1 MVRKGT
7 LYAGILLVS
16 AATLMFELALTRLFS
31 VAEWYHFAFLSIS
44 VALLGYASSGTI
56 LSSIS
61 HHRRVRLASLLSV
74 LFPLSIVGAYL
85 AINTIPFDSYE
96 LALSPVQF
104 LYLALYYLSLIV
116 PFGISGYL
124 IAHWMSLHP
133 DRSNKLYAANLV
145 GSALG
150 TAGLTLTL
158 PPLGGVG
165 TVMAAAS
172 LGALGAGFLLRG
184 ESPLSLRKA
193 SHLSFYLAVV
203 GLCIFWAIRP
213 PSWAALRASPYKGL
227 SYALQG
233 AGARLDY
240 QRWNVSSRV
249 DVVLS
254 PQIHSAPG
262 LSLNYTGRL
271 PLQHG
276 LTVDGGDL
284 SPISRRNAP
293 EDTRFLDYLPSSMPH
308 LLRPGATALII
319 QPRGGLDVAVALHH
333 GARRVCIA
341 EDNRLIVEAVR
352 DVYGSFVG
360 GLYIDPRVVVWIEDG
375 RSILQQPGE
384 SFDIIQYALTE
395 AYHPLTS
402 ASYGLSENYMYT
414 EQAFTRALGRL
425 TDDGL
430 FVVTRWLQD
439 PPSESVRAG
448 ALMVTALER
457 AGIDDPGQHL
467 LAFRSWSTMTLLAS
481 PAPFSEGDL
490 SLLVSTCERLGYD
503 LVYYPGM
510 CIEEANQHN
519 LLPQP
524 LYYTAFQELLR
535 SKDRRTF
542 YEAQVYDI
550 SPPSDDHPFYGHYFR
565 WRHIPRIVA
574 GLGKVWQPFG
584 GSGFLLVLA
593 LLIVAILSAVLFVLL
608 PLVRS
613 HGMPRQIPYRGRIV
627 GYFAALGLGFL
638 MVEMPLMQ
646 QFILYLGHPA
656 TSFIVVLSTLL
667 LFSGVG
673 SMLSRRISLRGALL
687 ALVVLILIYP
697 QALRVL
703 FDLTL
708 AMALPARMAI
718 AVVCLLPLGML
729 LGIPFAGGIR
739 RIEEM
744 VPGLTPWAWAING
757 STSVVGSIAATILA
771 LSAGYHVVLYAAAL
785 CYLGAALAFWPL
797 SRRIVS
803 DLP

>member
-1 MVRKGT
+1 MLKGAR
-7 LYAGILLVS
+7 YAGILLNS
-16 AATLMFELALTRLFS
+16 AATLIFELVLTRLFS
-31 VAEWYHFAFLSIS
+31 IAEWYHFAFLSIS

-56 LSSIS
+56 LSSLS
-61 HHRRVRLASLLSV
+61 LDRRARLATLLGV
-74 LFPLSIVGAYL
+74 LFPLSIAGAYL
-85 AINTIPFDSYE
+85 AINTIPFDSY
-96 LALSPVQF
+96 ALSLSPIQF
-104 LYLALYYLSLIV
+104 LYLALYYLSLVV

-124 IAHWMSLHP
+124 VAHWMSLHP
-133 DRSNKLYAANLV
+133 AQSNKLYAANLV

-150 TAGLTLTL
+150 TAGLALTL

-172 LGALGAGFLLRG
+172 MGALGASLLALSGGTLLSRKV
-184 ESPLSLRKA
+184 SFLSL
-193 SHLSFYLAVV
+193 SVV
-203 GLCIFWAIRP
+203 GVCAIWAMHP
-213 PSWAALRASPYKGL
+213 PSWAALKLSPYKGL

-249 DVVLS
+249 DVVVS
-254 PQIHSAPG
+254 SQIHSAPG
-262 LSLNYTGRL
+262 LSLNYAGKL

-276 LTVDGGDL
+276 LALDGGNL
-284 SPISRRNAP
+284 SPISRRTSP
-293 EDTRFLDYLPSSMPH
+293 EDTRFLDDLPASLPY

-319 QPRGGLDVAVALHH
+319 QPRGGLDVGVALHH
-333 GARRVCIA
+333 GARRVCVA

-352 DVYGSFVG
+352 DVYDSFVG
-360 GLYIDPRVVVWIEDG
+360 GLYSDPRVVVWIEDG
-375 RSILQQPGE
+375 RSILQRPGE
-384 SFDIIQYALTE
+384 PFDIILYALTE

-402 ASYGLSENYMYT
+402 ASYSLSENYMYT
-414 EQAFTRALGRL
+414 EEAFTRALGRL

-457 AGIDDPGQHL
+457 AGVTDPGKHL

-481 PAPFSEGDL
+481 PAAYTESDL
-490 SLLVSTCERLGYD
+490 RLLVSTCERLGYD

-524 LYYTAFQELLR
+524 LYYAAFQELLHGE
-535 SKDRRTF
+535 SRRAF
-542 YEAQVYDI
+542 YAAQIYDV
-550 SPPSDDHPFYGHYFR
+550 SPPSDDRPFYGHYFR
-565 WRHIPRIVA
+565 WRQVPRILA

-584 GSGFLLVLA
+584 GSGFLLVLV
-593 LLIVAILSAVLFVLL
+593 LLVVAILSALLLVLL

-613 HGMPRQIPYRGRIV
+613 HAMPRHIPQRGRIV
-627 GYFAALGLGFL
+627 AYFAALGLGFL

-673 SMLSRRISLRGALL
+673 SILSRRINLRGALL
-687 ALVVLILIYP
+687 ALVVLIPIYP
-697 QALRVL
+697 QALRAL

-708 AMALPARMAI
+708 AMALPARMGI
-718 AVVCLLPLGML
+718 SVLCLLPLGML
-729 LGIPFAGGIR
+729 LGIPFAGGMR
-739 RIEEM
+739 RIEER
-744 VPGLTPWAWAING
+744 VPGLIPWAWAING

-771 LSAGYHVVLYAAAL
+771 LSAGYRVVLYAAAL

-797 SRRIVS
+797 SRRNVS
-803 DLP
+803 APQ